1 MFKWLDTAY
10 ATHDSGMLLLAVTPF
25 FPLPRRPAFYRIVPE
40 AKRAIALNVRKAMSK
55 VELNAGEKVGQNR
68 TLKLRLI
75 ARIVPSD

>member
-1 MFKWLDTAY
+1 
-10 ATHDSGMLLLAVTPF
+10 
-25 FPLPRRPAFYRIVPE
+25 VPE